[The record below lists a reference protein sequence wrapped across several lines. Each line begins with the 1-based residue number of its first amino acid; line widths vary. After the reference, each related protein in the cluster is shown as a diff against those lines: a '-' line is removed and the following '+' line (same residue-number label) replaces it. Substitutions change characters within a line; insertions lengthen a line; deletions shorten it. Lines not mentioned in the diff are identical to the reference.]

1 MRRAV
6 SAVASATLLL
16 SVFLL
21 PGTATLADP
30 SSSASAQTAVRPAK
44 KDRMA
49 SNASASPSRA
59 EKPGDYIW
67 ADPGN
72 VASLD
77 FVSGPGGVKNTPKPP
92 FEFIEEDMGG
102 SNPKLKVTDANGT
115 KWGVKFGTEVNA
127 EVFASRIAWA
137 SGYYVEPAYFV
148 KSGKINNVTGLT
160 RAKKHVSSDGSFS
173 DARFE
178 LKDKRIGQKL
188 KDEQGWRWDTNPF
201 VGKHELNG
209 LKILLMLTSN
219 WDSKDQR
226 DASRGSNTAIFIIPV
241 TGGDQRW
248 YVFSDWGGS
257 MGKWGGVFGREKW
270 DAKGFAS
277 QTSKFVTGASGSNVE
292 FGYSGQRTKDVKDG
306 ITVEDV
312 RWILQ
317 YVGQITDQQIKD
329 GLEAAGA
336 TPEEVD
342 VFSRSIRDRINQ
354 LKRAAGQ

>member
-6 SAVASATLLL
+6 PAVASATLLL
-16 SVFLL
+16 FVSLV
-21 PGTATLADP
+21 PGTSFAVANG
-30 SSSASAQTAVRPAK
+30 SSSAQAAVRPAK
-44 KDRMA
+44 RDRMVTGA
-49 SNASASPSRA
+49 AASPTRA
-59 EKPGDYIW
+59 EQPGDYIW

-72 VASLD
+72 VAALD

-92 FEFIEEDMGG
+92 FTFVEEDLGG
-102 SNPKLKVTDANGT
+102 SNPKLKITDANGT

-137 SGYYVEPAYFV
+137 CGYYVEPAYFV
-148 KSGKINNVTGLT
+148 KSGKINNVSGLT
-160 RAKKHVSSDGSFS
+160 RAKKYVGSDGSFS

-178 LKDKRIGQKL
+178 LKDKRITQKL
-188 KDEQGWRWDTNPF
+188 KDDQGWRWDTNPF

-270 DAKGFAS
+270 DAKGFSS
-277 QTSKFVTGASGSNVE
+277 QTSKFVTGVSGSNVE
-292 FGYSGQRTKDVKDG
+292 FGYSGQRTKEVKEG
-306 ITVEDV
+306 ISVEDV

-317 YVGQITDQQIKD
+317 YLGQITDSQIHD

-336 TPEEVD
+336 TPEEID
-342 VFSRSIRDRINQ
+342 VFSKAIRDRINQ
-354 LKRAAGQ
+354 LKNAAK